1 MKTRPAFTV
10 RPGLTIDMDDFK
22 NAYVGGE
29 FLIDC
34 VEITFT
40 QNDTE
45 SPRIYKAKGYIQAS
59 PMDGV
64 RARLICPRDSALP
77 YDPFAELMQAG
88 DFTPGVLL
96 PDSHYYRLSARD
108 VAGNVWTH
116 PAVDL
121 KVDDGPEVV
130 TLSFFCDRIQTQSTA
145 EGARPYAYFVFLDE
159 LYFPENQVKTI
170 KVESGGK
177 LQSGSTRIEGSKG
190 MSAGLDIVYENRKH
204 EPGERYSEFVAIVPQ
219 GVDVPANFQDR
230 LLEAIRFCTAT
241 MAAPVMSEWVFEG
254 LKTIEISMA
263 KPLNSSGIVHAP
275 VSTSRPDTA
284 RDFYKLF
291 ECYFLYACAN
301 AKGKDFSP
309 LSSKLGGLFTLKGV
323 WIDTIALLLGVAVEA
338 ILNEDRF
345 KGIVRQEA
353 TLLGEIKKLIEHIN
367 SASVG
372 SSLASRVVNAVQNMG
387 ATSASDK
394 LHALFQ
400 SGALEDEDRKVW
412 KRVRNK
418 SAHGSFE
425 LDPKKMQ
432 EVLDDVFRLTTL
444 VYKLVFL
451 LIGYSGAYSNRAP
464 RGWRDDQFDA
474 YACWSALNS
483 GSVD

>member
-10 RPGLTIDMDDFK
+10 RPGLTIDLDDFK

-34 VEITFT
+34 VDITFT
-40 QNDTE
+40 QNDSE
-45 SPRIYKAKGYIQAS
+45 SPRIYRAKGCIQAS

-64 RARLICPRDSALP
+64 SSRLICPRDAALP
-77 YDPFAELMQAG
+77 YDPFAELKRAG

-108 VAGNVWTH
+108 VAGNIWAH

-121 KVDDGPEVV
+121 QVEDGPEVV
-130 TLSFFCDRIQTQSTA
+130 TLSFSCDRIHTQSTA
-145 EGARPYAYFVFLDE
+145 DGGRPYAYFVFLDE
-159 LYFPENQVKTI
+159 LDFPENQVKTI
-170 KVESGGK
+170 RVESGGEF
-177 LQSGSTRIEGSKG
+177 QSVSTRIDGSKG
-190 MSAGLDIVYENRKH
+190 MSAGMNIVYEMRKH
-204 EPGERYSEFVAIVPQ
+204 EPGERYSEFVANFPQ

-254 LKTIEISMA
+254 VKTIEISKA
-263 KPLNSSGIVHAP
+263 KLLNNRGIVHAP

-284 RDFYKLF
+284 WDFYKLF

-301 AKGKDFSP
+301 AKGKDFAP

-323 WIDTIALLLGVAVEA
+323 WLDTIALLLGVAVEA

-345 KGIVRQEA
+345 KGIVRHET
-353 TLLGEIKKLIEHIN
+353 TLLGEIKRLVEHIN

-372 SSLASRVVNAVQNMG
+372 SSLVSRVVAAVQNMG
-387 ATSASDK
+387 STSAADK
-394 LHALFQ
+394 LHALYQ
-400 SGALEDEDRKVW
+400 SGALEDEDRKAW

-425 LDPKKMQ
+425 VDPKQMQ

-444 VYKLVFL
+444 IYKLVFL

-474 YACWSALNS
+474 DACWSVLNS
-483 GSVD
+483 GSIG

>member
-10 RPGLTIDMDDFK
+10 RPGLTIDKDDFK

-34 VEITFT
+34 VEIMFT
-40 QNDTE
+40 QNDSE
-45 SPRIYKAKGYIQAS
+45 SPRVYTAKGFIQAS

-64 RARLICPRDSALP
+64 SARLICPRDSALP
-77 YDPFAELMQAG
+77 YDPFAELMRTG

-116 PAVDL
+116 PAVNL
-121 KVDDGPEVV
+121 KVEDGPEVV
-130 TLSFFCDRIQTQSTA
+130 TLSFYCDRIQTQSTA

-159 LYFPENQVKTI
+159 LAFPENRVKTI
-170 KVESGGK
+170 RVESGGE
-177 LQSGSTRIEGSKG
+177 LQSRSTRIDGSKG
-190 MSAGLDIVYENRKH
+190 KSAGMDIVYKRRKY
-204 EPGERYSEFVAIVPQ
+204 EPGERYSEFVAMVPQ
-219 GVDVPANFQDR
+219 GVDVPENFQDR

-241 MAAPVMSEWVFEG
+241 MAATVMSEWVFEG
-254 LKTIEISMA
+254 VKTIEISMS
-263 KPLNSSGIVHAP
+263 KPLNNSGIVHAP

-284 RDFYKLF
+284 GDFYKLF

-301 AKGKDFSP
+301 AKGKDFAP

-323 WIDTIALLLGVAVEA
+323 WLDTIVLLLGVAVEA
-338 ILNEDRF
+338 ILKEDKF
-345 KGIVRQEA
+345 KDIVRQET
-353 TLLGEIKKLIEHIN
+353 TLLDEIKKLIAHIS
-367 SASVG
+367 SASV
-372 SSLASRVVNAVQNMG
+372 SSTLVSRVVGAVQNMG
-387 ATSASDK
+387 STSAADK
-394 LHALFQ
+394 LHVLFQ
-400 SGALEDEDRKVW
+400 SGALEDEDRKAW
-412 KRVRNK
+412 KRIRNK

-425 LDPKKMQ
+425 VNPKQMQ

-444 VYKLVFL
+444 IYKLVFL

-464 RGWRDDQFDA
+464 RGWRDDQFDS

-483 GSVD
+483 GSIG